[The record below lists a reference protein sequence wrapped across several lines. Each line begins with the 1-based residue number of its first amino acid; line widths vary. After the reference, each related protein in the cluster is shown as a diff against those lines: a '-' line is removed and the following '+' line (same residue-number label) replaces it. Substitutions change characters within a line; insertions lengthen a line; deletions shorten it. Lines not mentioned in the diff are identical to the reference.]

1 MSDAEQL
8 QRAVDAARA
17 AYDGADALLMRI
29 AGNFYADAHNAV
41 DQLLEIAEQ
50 YGSGNAITAMLSNV
64 QHFGE
69 VKATDSYV
77 ADMADTLEEALE
89 AVLVAR
95 DRLDQATAERE
106 RALRQANPARSQVIN
121 INGREFVIDASRRVL
136 RSVDKPDE
144 RYVIAEYPEPA
155 RSSHDAPARSL
166 TEQLAEQNKTLAAQP
181 SKRRTPTRS
190 R

>member
-1 MSDAEQL
+1 MSDSEQL
-8 QRAVDAARA
+8 HRAVDAARA
-17 AYDGADALLMRI
+17 AYDGADEHLRTV
-29 AGNFYADAHNAV
+29 AGNFYADAHNAA

-50 YGSGNAITAMLSNV
+50 YGSGKAITAMLGNV
-64 QHFGE
+64 EQFGE

-77 ADMADTLEEALE
+77 ADMSDTLEEALE

-106 RALRQANPARSQVIN
+106 RALRQTNPARLQVIN

-136 RSVDKPDE
+136 RSVDNPDE
-144 RYVIAEYPEPA
+144 RYVIAEDAEPTRA
-155 RSSHDAPARSL
+155 THDVPVPSL
-166 TEQLAEQNKTLAAQP
+166 TEQLAEQHQVPAAQP
-181 SKRRTPTRS
+181 SKDRTPTRS